1 MNSTVTRL
9 DLMLYAWLAEP
20 DNQKFERA
28 FKKYHDEAF
37 VGLVKYLARRSSS
50 LELDFEQI
58 AVDALL
64 KFFSRVGRGRRE
76 ASEAIVRSL
85 PHVQGLELSPF
96 HLRQA
101 RRWATDI
108 GAFRERSMTFTL
120 NQQDEADGREWKA
133 EIHSLAE
140 KIPPLQRQGCLVLDP
155 LCTEG
160 ALAADAEVTG
170 DAEDGQ
176 YDFAPMRAFAARL
189 KSDAHA
195 GATVELRYPGAL
207 RFVDGTWTVITVLPQ
222 LRVPTNGYLFDIAQ
236 SLYLDE
242 CKARNRQK
250 RGGAGGSI
258 AEPADSAADPAD
270 ATAHPLARISLDEES
285 AQQEPTDA
293 GEWGGPAPIALSGAG
308 AAADPESDRI
318 GEEFCQKFYA
328 YLHRPLDAA
337 EEAYRLASLNGPAKA
352 ERKRLD
358 SLSRK
363 VERIIAVLSMR
374 IEGQT
379 QEAIAEALG
388 VSRNQVKY
396 IVEQIQEAYEQFA
409 AAGARTWTRQP
420 TAGAI
425 SHVQ

>member
-1 MNSTVTRL
+1 MNSPATRL

-37 VGLVKYLARRSSS
+37 IGLVRYLARRSSS

-85 PHVQGLELSPF
+85 PHVQGLDLSPF
-96 HLRQA
+96 HLRQV
-101 RRWATDI
+101 RRWAADI

-120 NQQDEADGREWKA
+120 SQQDETDGREWKA

-160 ALAADAEVTG
+160 APAADGAVSDHAEEG
-170 DAEDGQ
+170 PF
-176 YDFAPMRAFAARL
+176 DFAPIRAFAARL
-189 KSDAHA
+189 QSDAQA
-195 GATVELRYPGAL
+195 GSAVELRHPGAL

-236 SLYLDE
+236 NLYLDE

-250 RGGAGGSI
+250 RGGAGSSV
-258 AEPADSAADPAD
+258 AEYGDAADPGD
-270 ATAHPLARISLDEES
+270 AAAHPLARISLDEENS
-285 AQQEPTDA
+285 PQEPIDA
-293 GEWGGPAPIALSGAG
+293 GESAGLTAMALIGTVAV
-308 AAADPESDRI
+308 ADPESDRI

-328 YLHRPLDAA
+328 YLRRPLDAA
-337 EEAYRLASLNGPAKA
+337 EDAYRRASLDGPANS

-363 VERIIAVLSMR
+363 VERVIAVLSMR

-396 IVEQIQEAYEQFA
+396 IVEQVQEAYEQFA
-409 AAGARTWTRQP
+409 AAGARTWTRQS
-420 TAGAI
+420 TAGAL

>member
-1 MNSTVTRL
+1 MNSTATRL

-37 VGLVKYLARRSSS
+37 IGLVKYLARRSSS

-85 PHVQGLELSPF
+85 PQVQGLELSPF

-120 NQQDEADGREWKA
+120 SQQDETDGREWKA

-155 LCTEG
+155 LCTEVT
-160 ALAADAEVTG
+160 LAADTEVTG
-170 DAEDGQ
+170 DAEDGH

-195 GATVELRYPGAL
+195 GTAIELRHPGAL

-236 SLYLDE
+236 NLYLDE

-250 RGGAGGSI
+250 RGGAGCSI
-258 AEPADSAADPAD
+258 AEPAGAAADPGD

-285 AQQEPTDA
+285 SQQEPTDA
-293 GEWGGPAPIALSGAG
+293 GECGGPAAIAFSCAV
-308 AAADPESDRI
+308 ADPESDRI

-328 YLHRPLDAA
+328 YLHRPVDAA
-337 EEAYRLASLNGPAKA
+337 EEAYRLASLSGPAKA

-363 VERIIAVLSMR
+363 VERVIAVLSMR

-396 IVEQIQEAYEQFA
+396 IVEQVQEAYEQFA
-409 AAGARTWTRQP
+409 AAGLRTWTRQP